1 MSYIGGCITLVFT
14 SILAGMAGIG
24 GGGVNV
30 PVFLLVFGYSY
41 DTAIK
46 RSLYVVFG
54 CLCSQLLLNYNARHP
69 DDETRP
75 AIYYDIILI
84 LLPAQIGGAKIGDIL
99 AKVLPGTIEYILS
112 VLLLLF
118 AATKTGIKLLS
129 IRQRELDLMHST
141 SEKLQLNP
149 QSDSAVT
156 RETYTR
162 KMRESF
168 EGDEWDC
175 TRFTGSFALGED
187 DIITQV
193 RDQIRESVV
202 GITMEDDKPKQK
214 PPLTVPTFQLASLM
228 TVWVFYLVISIVL
241 TFLGRCSPGYW
252 SLKTLNYPVL
262 FAFIWWTTMRI
273 DKSQRDGTT
282 ILLNGDFSIRE
293 NSRIFGPVL
302 AFIIGVLCSVLGIGG
317 GELMGPALVTLQI
330 RPEIIAPTTALM
342 SLFNSSSSAVT
353 YTVQGAVGGPT
364 AALLWGIG
372 AFGGFVGRL
381 IGIIV
386 AKRLRRP
393 SFTILILTILLSVSA
408 ICDIYATARSDPDW
422 SFHSACKSGR

>member
-149 QSDSAVT
+149 QV
-156 RETYTR
+156 
-162 KMRESF
+162 
-168 EGDEWDC
+168 
-175 TRFTGSFALGED
+175 
-187 DIITQV
+187 I
-193 RDQIRESVV
+193 
-202 GITMEDDKPKQK
+202 
-214 PPLTVPTFQLASLM
+214 PPPPILQNTFICLYSSR
-228 TVWVFYLVISIVL
+228 V
-241 TFLGRCSPGYW
+241 
-252 SLKTLNYPVL
+252 VL
-262 FAFIWWTTMRI
+262 FM
-273 DKSQRDGTT
+273 
-282 ILLNGDFSIRE
+282 L
-293 NSRIFGPVL
+293 
-302 AFIIGVLCSVLGIGG
+302 
-317 GELMGPALVTLQI
+317 
-330 RPEIIAPTTALM
+330 
-342 SLFNSSSSAVT
+342 
-353 YTVQGAVGGPT
+353 
-364 AALLWGIG
+364 
-372 AFGGFVGRL
+372 
-381 IGIIV
+381 
-386 AKRLRRP
+386 
-393 SFTILILTILLSVSA
+393 
-408 ICDIYATARSDPDW
+408 
-422 SFHSACKSGR
+422 